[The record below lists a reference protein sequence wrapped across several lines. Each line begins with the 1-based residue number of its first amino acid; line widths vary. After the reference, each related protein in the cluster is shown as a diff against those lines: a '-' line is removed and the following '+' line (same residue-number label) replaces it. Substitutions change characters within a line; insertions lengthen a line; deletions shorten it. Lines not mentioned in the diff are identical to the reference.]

1 MDNNRPQI
9 MLKAAMHY
17 GLILGAGLIVFKV
30 AFFLLIDLEAYS
42 LMSISLL
49 TLLFSVVPLLAG
61 VVLCMK
67 HFRDKEFRGSMS
79 YVEGLRYGTMLMLFA
94 GILLAGY
101 DLVFNN
107 WISPDYV
114 AQTQTIIKDKTIE
127 FMVRQ
132 KYPDSII
139 EEQSAVFDK
148 LIVGED
154 KKAKLIGPLYSIPM
168 YGLAGLVIS
177 LIVAAV
183 LKRNNKD
190 SFTSAMEGVE

>member
-1 MDNNRPQI
+1 

-17 GLILGAGLIVFKV
+17 GLILGIGLIVFKV
-30 AFFLLIDLEAYS
+30 AFFLLIDLEAYGF
-42 LMSISLL
+42 MSISLL
-49 TLLFSVVPLLAG
+49 TLLFSIVPLLVG

-67 HFRDKEFRGSMS
+67 RFRDKEFGGTMS
-79 YVEGLRYGTMLMLFA
+79 YMEGLRYGTMLMLFA

-132 KYPDSII
+132 KMPDSVI
-139 EEQSAVFDK
+139 EQQVAEFDK
-148 LIVGED
+148 LIVAED
-154 KKAKLIGPLYSIPM
+154 QKAKLVGPLYSIPM
-168 YGLAGLVIS
+168 YALAGLIIS
-177 LIVAAV
+177 LIVAAF
-183 LKRNNKD
+183 LKRDNKD
-190 SFTSAMEGVE
+190 AFSSAMKDVD

>member
-1 MDNNRPQI
+1 

-17 GLILGAGLIVFKV
+17 GLILGIGLIVFKV

-49 TLLFSVVPLLAG
+49 TLLFSIVPLLAG

-67 HFRDKEFRGSMS
+67 HFRDKEFGGSMS

-101 DLVFNN
+101 NLVFNN

-114 AQTQTIIKDKTIE
+114 AQTQTILKDKTIE
-127 FMVRQ
+127 FMVHQ
-132 KYPDSII
+132 KFPDSII
-139 EEQSAVFDK
+139 EQQVAKFDE
-148 LIVGED
+148 LIVAED
-154 KKAKLIGPLYSIPM
+154 QKAKLVGPLYSIPM

-177 LIVAAV
+177 LIVAAF

-190 SFTSAMEGVE
+190 SFSSAVEGVE